1 MRRWK
6 IVKTGGLDDAA
17 LKKILPSKRASLD
30 DVLSDAEDN
39 LVADGL
45 RSKAT
50 DFRKDAEERE

>member
-1 MRRWK
+1 M
-6 IVKTGGLDDAA
+6 
-17 LKKILPSKRASLD
+17 KKILPSKRASLD